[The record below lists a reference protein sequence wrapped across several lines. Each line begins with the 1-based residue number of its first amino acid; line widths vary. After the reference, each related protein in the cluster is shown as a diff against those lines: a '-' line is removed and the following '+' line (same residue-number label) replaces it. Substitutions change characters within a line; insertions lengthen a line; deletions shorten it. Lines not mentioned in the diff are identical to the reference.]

1 MKIQFLTPLLFFLT
15 TAILAQTVTT
25 GNVTSP
31 ICAGLTI
38 NLSLTASGGFNNDNV
53 FTVQLS
59 DSSGNFGSPDTI
71 GNLYNTTSGSITCN
85 IPANALHGTGYL
97 VRIVSSDP
105 AITGSSS
112 NAITIEQAPQVND
125 FHLSFNTEPCQGS
138 AATITVK
145 SSSLWTGAYTVYY
158 NMRGGINAVGDSAA
172 ITFTSGN
179 PGSGTFTTP
188 PLNTIDTTVLTV
200 ITIKSNST
208 SCSSISGSGNVY
220 NVLHVFTQPTGW
232 SGEAGLTQINDS
244 LFYGMTGGGGANS
257 HGAVFQYNLNTNAY
271 TKVFDFA
278 GSSNGEYPSTNLM
291 QANNGLLYGITQFG
305 GVNNMGVLFQFNP
318 VGNIYTKLHDF
329 ITATGSYPTNG
340 LIQASNGFLYGV
352 TSEGGST
359 DGGVI
364 FRYAISSNTYD
375 TVYNFGAI
383 SYYDARS
390 PYCNLVQANNGLLYG
405 DAGGGANDYGAI
417 FAFNSINNTYDT
429 IYSFQSPYDATLT
442 FTSPGGGLLQAYN
455 GLFYGV
461 RSYGG
466 IDTVGSIFGW
476 NQVTNSYVDL
486 YSFNK
491 NDGIYPNGRLYQSKN
506 GLLYGLTQSAVS
518 AFGVSNAGTLF
529 KLNPINNVATTLLEF
544 DTLNTS
550 YVGWGYPIQANNGLL
565 YVVTS
570 KNIFEYG
577 ALGITTLVPIPV
589 YPPIISVLDSSCNG
603 SPATLLAS
611 CIGDTALSF
620 SWSNGATDSII
631 TTNQPGYDS
640 VRVTTTQGCLTPYSQ
655 AFPFPAIPNC
665 GGLLLLQSDSIIN
678 FDTLQVNVYVEN
690 ADSLFSISAYLHF
703 DSSLLQLVWD
713 TVGNF
718 YGPSPN
724 NLVYQT
730 PGSGLIDFEIA
741 SAISHV
747 GVSGNGLLYTFK
759 FKLLT
764 LPNSIASNAP
774 FTAYTLLTLSNPSV
788 LDALGNQRDV
798 SMPKP
803 DTALIGIE
811 VWPGDLN
818 NDHVVNVL
826 DILPIGYF
834 YLFTGPARDLYCSP
848 NCNQWSGQPAQI
860 WGSNISA
867 HNSSAYETFAD
878 ANGDGV
884 INLGD
889 AADIQFN
896 LGSIHALKPK
906 SNGPTNARSV
916 YPPLTA
922 YSATTQIDS
931 TQLPYTLNVSV
942 NLGSPAMPVD
952 YVLGIAFDLLFD
964 ADCVDTNSLTTN
976 SVTYSNLFGT
986 YQTDYIRVADFT
998 QKAEGKISFGITRF
1012 GVPPINGNGDSILNV
1027 SFKLVNG
1034 CNGGYFHIIPNILGC
1049 DSADG
1054 GPILLSNVG
1063 DSIRVIATGPSAI
1076 NNVEITS
1083 RIKIFP
1089 NPANDLL
1096 TIYSPNNIS
1105 SVITLYDVNG
1115 QIILTQN
1122 FIGVMQNIDISPLAS
1137 GVYIINVRNSSET
1150 ITQKIIKE

>member
-1 MKIQFLTPLLFFLT
+1 MKLSLLLLFLASTFFSFAQPYIDWTNHLKDSTYYIAT
-15 TAILAQTVTT
+15 TDILLVDSFTYVAGSLNN
-25 GNVTSP
+25 GNTNYFILSK
-31 ICAGLTI
+31 I
-38 NLSLTASGGFNNDNV
+38 NNHG
-53 FTVQLS
+53 
-59 DSSGNFGSPDTI
+59 DTI
-71 GNLYNTTSGSITCN
+71 WTSTLPN
-85 IPANALHGTGYL
+85 Y
-97 VRIVSSDP
+97 
-105 AITGSSS
+105 
-112 NAITIEQAPQVND
+112 EAPQ
-125 FHLSFNTEPCQGS
+125 S
-138 AATITVK
+138 I
-145 SSSLWTGAYTVYY
+145 
-158 NMRGGINAVGDSAA
+158 GGIG
-172 ITFTSGN
+172 G
-179 PGSGTFTTP
+179 G
-188 PLNTIDTTVLTV
+188 
-200 ITIKSNST
+200 
-208 SCSSISGSGNVY
+208 
-220 NVLHVFTQPTGW
+220 
-232 SGEAGLTQINDS
+232 TQIIANDIS
-244 LFYGMTGGGGANS
+244 
-257 HGAVFQYNLNTNAY
+257 
-271 TKVFDFA
+271 
-278 GSSNGEYPSTNLM
+278 
-291 QANNGLLYGITQFG
+291 
-305 GVNNMGVLFQFNP
+305 
-318 VGNIYTKLHDF
+318 GNIYTVGSFTDSTYNFLLVKYNPLGDTIWTRRLIKDF
-329 ITATGSYPTNG
+329 GYAIAIDKTGNTIITGGEDSIGLVGDCVTFKYDSNGNLQWRRNFTIANASYNVEGNKIAIDENNNVFIAGDFGLLKYDSMGSLIWSNIDASFVGTGGEGVNVKIDKSQNIIYSTRNLNNEILKYNQQGSLLDSTNYAPPGYSAGNYRLYFLTIDSSNNIIATGGCSNGNWNVVTIKYDTALNQIWQKTHVNNSPTYIVSDTADNIYIVCSDSLDELLKYNSAGILLWDATYSTAPSSAAKIVLDDANNIYITGQDSGKGSLTLKYSQCGTSPNISSQPTNQ
-340 LIQASNGFLYGV
+340 IQCVNDSAVFTLSTLGNGITYQWQYSANGITFTNCTSPTYYSGDSTNTLTVRNLSNFNNYYYRCSV
-352 TSEGGST
+352 TSHVVCNT
-359 DGGVI
+359 
-364 FRYAISSNTYD
+364 ISD
-375 TVYNFGAI
+375 TVLLTVNPIVYKNQNKIICPGGNI
-383 SYYDARS
+383 QVGTHIHTLPGTYHDTLTSSLGCDS
-390 PYCNLVQANNGLLYG
+390 IVVTNLSFYP
-405 DAGGGANDYGAI
+405 GGA
-417 FAFNSINNTYDT
+417 
-429 IYSFQSPYDATLT
+429 P
-442 FTSPGGGLLQAYN
+442 
-455 GLFYGV
+455 V
-461 RSYGG
+461 
-466 IDTVGSIFGW
+466 
-476 NQVTNSYVDL
+476 
-486 YSFNK
+486 
-491 NDGIYPNGRLYQSKN
+491 
-506 GLLYGLTQSAVS
+506 
-518 AFGVSNAGTLF
+518 
-529 KLNPINNVATTLLEF
+529 
-544 DTLNTS
+544 
-550 YVGWGYPIQANNGLL
+550 
-565 YVVTS
+565 
-570 KNIFEYG
+570 
-577 ALGITTLVPIPV
+577 IT
-589 YPPIISVLDSSCNG
+589 VLDSSCNG
-603 SPATLLAS
+603 TPATLLAT
-611 CIGDTALSF
+611 CFGDTAVSF
-620 SWSNGATDSII
+620 LWSNGATNSII
-631 TTNQPGYDS
+631 TTSQPGYDS

-1027 SFKLVNG
+1027 SFKLING